1 MLGFLS
7 SRKRQERADVITLSK
22 LFHRGGLDP
31 SITQAYLDGKITVEQ
46 WQVEANRVSAEMDSL
61 GKDLIAKGVPA
72 DALRTYFVDGT
83 MSYDE
88 LENIVN
94 KCLGGRLLEIA
105 DAYSASGAGSLAK

>member
-1 MLGFLS
+1 MFGFLS
-7 SRKRQERADVITLSK
+7 SRERQVRADIITLSK
-22 LFHRGGLDP
+22 IFHRGGLDP
-31 SITQAYLDGKITVEQ
+31 SITQAYLDGKITARQ

-72 DALRTYFVDGT
+72 DALRAYFVDGT

-94 KCLGGRLLEIA
+94 KCLGERVLEIV
-105 DAYSASGAGSLAK
+105 DAYSANGAGSLAK